1 MPPGLVPA
9 SPPCKKGREA
19 QNYKV
24 LRVLHTLHLTYVRHL
39 DAVEKAQAEAAP
51 WRSRLEDAWADV
63 PLPDAEEEEV
73 ENWLQKWD
81 SMTDVEV

>member
-1 MPPGLVPA
+1 M
-9 SPPCKKGREA
+9 
-19 QNYKV
+19 
-24 LRVLHTLHLTYVRHL
+24 LHTLHLTYVRHL

-73 ENWLQKWD
+73 ENWLKKWD